1 MTSHRFMARR
11 VAVALTLAFGLS
23 AVHLHAAA
31 QAASTPATASSPA
44 KRDLAKRMLALQ
56 QPGFDALARNI
67 VEGPARQL
75 MASAEPVV
83 RTQVPAE
90 KREAVAKQLQDE
102 ARRYVDET
110 TPTVRK
116 RAQELAQ
123 SQVLPAI
130 EEKYTEDELR
140 QIVAFFESPA
150 YKKLQQ
156 AQPQIDQ
163 ALQQKLVAD
172 ITPAVDTK
180 ARALQASM
188 GKILGLPP
196 APAAGT
202 GGGSSSNGTGG
213 SGLKPPAP
221 RPAGPAASKP

>member
-1 MTSHRFMARR
+1 MNSHRYLARR
-11 VAVALTLAFGLS
+11 VAAALTLAFGLS

-31 QAASTPATASSPA
+31 QAASTPTAASSPA
-44 KRDLAKRMLALQ
+44 KRDLAKRLLALQ
-56 QPGFDALARNI
+56 QPGFDALTRNI

-102 ARRYVDET
+102 AKKYVDET
-110 TPTVRK
+110 TPAVRK
-116 RAQELAQ
+116 RSQELAQ

-130 EEKYTEDELR
+130 EDKYTEDELR
-140 QIVAFFESPA
+140 QIVTFFESPA
-150 YKKLQQ
+150 YKKMQQ

-172 ITPAVDTK
+172 ISPAVDTK

-188 GKILGLPP
+188 AKILGLPP
-196 APAAGT
+196 APAAGS
-202 GGGSSSNGTGG
+202 GGSSNGTGG
-213 SGLKPPAP
+213 SGLKAPA
-221 RPAGPAASKP
+221 RPAAPAASKP